1 MLPTHTARGSDEWQQ
16 CTGNKA
22 VTRGAREGA
31 ARRDRL
37 HAAAK
42 AKKNYENYVGRPS
55 KSCQNSDMII
65 ERVKTLCQNS
75 DKARVLLARTG
86 VGNAQI
92 CSTEFCGTNR
102 LLARAGV
109 GALPQISEGTRRL
122 PGEVLQGSRSGVG
135 LVPVAVNEYS
145 PQKCRC
151 KTGASP
157 VRAGDREVS
166 PGPVMSRARRRR
178 ITTARDHRG
187 HTSSGRSTGRRR
199 RSARTRSC
207 KMPRWQIICQRVV
220 LLSASPAPLPSFRDP
235 FQGADP
241 ITSDQYCRV
250 PEYGRPPPVGWS
262 PNRVRSGRLPIRSHP
277 INPIRSSPAGGVREL
292 HGSGRCTLPF
302 RGGNIKGR
310 PAGGGPGFFRDGRHV
325 SG

>member
-1 MLPTHTARGSDEWQQ
+1 MDFWRILQSASSRVWVWGMP
-16 CTGNKA
+16 
-22 VTRGAREGA
+22 
-31 ARRDRL
+31 
-37 HAAAK
+37 
-42 AKKNYENYVGRPS
+42 
-55 KSCQNSDMII
+55 KSVPQNSVEQIASS
-65 ERVKTLCQNS
+65 RVRVWAPYPRFPKEPGGYR
-75 DKARVLLARTG
+75 AR
-86 VGNAQI
+86 
-92 CSTEFCGTNR
+92 SS
-102 LLARAGV
+102 RA
-109 GALPQISEGTRRL
+109 P
-122 PGEVLQGSRSGVG
+122 RSGVG
-135 LVPVAVNEYS
+135 LVPVAVNDYS

-151 KTGASP
+151 KPGASP

-250 PEYGRPPPVGWS
+250 PRIRAAATGRVSIGWALS
-262 PNRVRSGRLPIRSHP
+262 
-277 INPIRSSPAGGVREL
+277 E
-292 HGSGRCTLPF
+292 F
-302 RGGNIKGR
+302 
-310 PAGGGPGFFRDGRHV
+310 
-325 SG
+325 